1 MLQLSILYDINCM
14 ILGLHTFQMLLCQ
27 PKEVKTFLLQ
37 LILDRR
43 AWKVRKAFGR
53 LERGPR
59 ADHLLV
65 KIERQIR
72 RLFGWT

>member
-1 MLQLSILYDINCM
+1 MSTYIVHVIVVAKRGQ
-14 ILGLHTFQMLLCQ
+14 
-27 PKEVKTFLLQ
+27 TFLLQ

-59 ADHLLV
+59 ADHELV

-72 RLFGWT
+72 RLFGGT

>member
-1 MLQLSILYDINCM
+1 M
-14 ILGLHTFQMLLCQ
+14 I
-27 PKEVKTFLLQ
+27 
-37 LILDRR
+37 DRR

-59 ADHLLV
+59 ADHELV